1 MQVLTLPPDVRATL
15 RTLTTLEISRRY
27 GLPKKSIEIAR
38 NHHGIPSPPARGTI
52 QARVVGLLK
61 GSPMGTKE
69 IASALPDISQV
80 GERLKIMAA
89 KDVIVRQ
96 DGRWKVNK

>member
-1 MQVLTLPPDVRATL
+1 MTIPQDLIGTL
-15 RTLTTLEISRRY
+15 RTLTNLEISRRY
-27 GLPKKSIEIAR
+27 GFPKKSVEIAR

-52 QARVVGLLK
+52 QARMVGLLK
-61 GSPMGTKE
+61 GGPMGTKE

-89 KDVIVRQ
+89 KDVIVRHG
-96 DGRWKVNK
+96 GRWKVNK

>member
-1 MQVLTLPPDVRATL
+1 VTLPPDVLGTL
-15 RTLTTLEISRRY
+15 RTLTNLEIARRY
-27 GLPKKSIEIAR
+27 GLPKKSVEIAR

-61 GSPMGTKE
+61 GGPMGTKE
-69 IASALPDISQV
+69 IASALPDVSQV

-89 KDVIVRQ
+89 KGAIVRQ
-96 DGRWKVNK
+96 DGRWKVSK